1 MSSTIGTSL
10 SSLLTTAQNYAASV
24 TPSLAQVLSEQ
35 EQQTQASDQPTTNV
49 TLSDQAKAYLA
60 QSTGGTSGS
69 EPSAATLAANARTW
83 FDDQYKKLGIT
94 STMIGG
100 QVAVDLSGQSRAT
113 LATVAANADK
123 LFSKDEVA
131 AAKAALTSRFE
142 TAMAPYA
149 VIARHTGD
157 YAGLYNAALNYMN
170 EAGPAERATD
180 TWTSQRQA
188 LTDGLAAA
196 KASYGKA
203 PDTGNANDPVRALLG
218 KTTASGTTNSGDSS
232 ATVAGRARAM
242 LDDQANSAKDKGSQ
256 LVFDRN
262 RKTGQQV
269 DFAKFDNRTL
279 ASVAVNQDSKFS
291 AEEVRAAKTEL
302 DGRTRKSILA
312 SLDPSSGGGANSSL
326 ALIKQYASMSAE
338 EKSALGVT
346 DEVVG
351 RLAQNYRRAISIQN
365 AFSAGGT
372 SLGSYL

>member
-1 MSSTIGTSL
+1 MSSTITNNL

-24 TPSLAQVLSEQ
+24 TPSLAQTLNAQ
-35 EQQTQASDQPTTNV
+35 EQQAQATGQPTTNV

-60 QSTGGTSGS
+60 QASGNGPAS

-83 FDDQYKKLGIT
+83 FNDQYKKLGIT
-94 STMIGG
+94 SAMIGG

-131 AAKAALTSRFE
+131 AAKSALTSRFE

-149 VIARHTGD
+149 AIARHTGD
-157 YAGLYNAALNYMN
+157 YAGLYNAALSYMD

-180 TWTSQRQA
+180 TWISQRQA
-188 LTDGLAAA
+188 LADGLAAA
-196 KASYGKA
+196 KQSFGKA
-203 PDTGNANDPVRALLG
+203 PDTANPNDPVRALLG
-218 KTTASGTTNSGDSS
+218 KTTGSGTTGSGDSS

-242 LDDQANSAKDKGSQ
+242 LDDQANGARDKGTE

-269 DFAKFDNRTL
+269 EFAKFDNRTL
-279 ASVAVNQDSKFS
+279 AAVAVNQDSKFS
-291 AEEVRAAKTEL
+291 AEEVRAAKSEL
-302 DGRTRKSILA
+302 DARTRKTILA
-312 SLDPSSGGGANSSL
+312 SLDPSSGGGASSSL
-326 ALIKQYASMSAE
+326 ALIKQYATMSAE
-338 EKSALGVT
+338 EKSALGIT

-365 AFSAGGT
+365 AFSAGGM

>member
-1 MSSTIGTSL
+1 MSSTITNNL

-24 TPSLAQVLSEQ
+24 TPSLAQTLNAQ
-35 EQQTQASDQPTTNV
+35 EQQAQATGEPTTNV

-60 QSTGGTSGS
+60 QASGNGPAS
-69 EPSAATLAANARTW
+69 EPSAATLAATARTW
-83 FDDQYKKLGIT
+83 FNDQYKKLGIT
-94 STMIGG
+94 SAMIGG

-131 AAKAALTSRFE
+131 AAKSALTSRFE

-157 YAGLYNAALNYMN
+157 YAGLYNAALSYMD

-180 TWTSQRQA
+180 TWISQRQA
-188 LTDGLAAA
+188 LADGLAAA
-196 KASYGKA
+196 KQSFGKA
-203 PDTGNANDPVRALLG
+203 PNTANPNDPVRALLG
-218 KTTASGTTNSGDSS
+218 KTTGSGTTGSGDSS

-242 LDDQANSAKDKGSQ
+242 LDDQANGARDKGTE

-269 DFAKFDNRTL
+269 EFAKFDNRTL
-279 ASVAVNQDSKFS
+279 AAVAVNQDSKFS
-291 AEEVRAAKTEL
+291 AEEVRAAKSEL
-302 DGRTRKSILA
+302 DARTRKTILA
-312 SLDPSSGGGANSSL
+312 SLDPSSGGGASSSL
-326 ALIKQYASMSAE
+326 ALIKQYATMSAE
-338 EKSALGVT
+338 EKSALGIT

-365 AFSAGGT
+365 AFSAGGM

>member
-1 MSSTIGTSL
+1 MSSTITNNL

-24 TPSLAQVLSEQ
+24 TPSLAQTLNAQ
-35 EQQTQASDQPTTNV
+35 EQQATGEPTTNV

-60 QSTGGTSGS
+60 QASGNAAAG

-83 FDDQYKKLGIT
+83 FNDQYKKLGIT
-94 STMIGG
+94 SAMIGG

-131 AAKAALTSRFE
+131 AAKSALTSRFE

-157 YAGLYNAALNYMN
+157 YAGLYNAALSYMD

-180 TWTSQRQA
+180 TWISQRQA
-188 LTDGLAAA
+188 LADGLAAA
-196 KASYGKA
+196 KQSFGKA
-203 PDTGNANDPVRALLG
+203 PDTANPNDPVRVLLG
-218 KTTASGTTNSGDSS
+218 KTTGSGTTGSGDSS

-242 LDDQANSAKDKGSQ
+242 LDDQANGARDKGTE

-269 DFAKFDNRTL
+269 EFAKFDNRTL
-279 ASVAVNQDSKFS
+279 AAVAVNQDSKFS
-291 AEEVRAAKTEL
+291 AEEVRAAKSEL
-302 DGRTRKSILA
+302 DARTRKTILA
-312 SLDPSSGGGANSSL
+312 SLDPSSGGGASSSL
-326 ALIKQYASMSAE
+326 ALIKQYATMSAE
-338 EKSALGVT
+338 EKSALGIT

-365 AFSAGGT
+365 AFSAGGM

>member
-1 MSSTIGTSL
+1 MSSTITTNL

-24 TPSLAQVLSEQ
+24 TPSLAQVLTEQ
-35 EQQTQASDQPTTNV
+35 EQQPQATDQPTTNV
-49 TLSDQAKAYLA
+49 TLSEQAKAYLA
-60 QSTGGTSGS
+60 QTSGNAATNEAS
-69 EPSAATLAANARTW
+69 VATLAANARTW
-83 FDDQYKKLGIT
+83 FDEQYKKLGIT
-94 STMIGG
+94 SAMIDG

-113 LATVAANADK
+113 LSVVAANTDK

-157 YAGLYNAALNYMN
+157 YAGLYSAALSYMD

-180 TWTSQRQA
+180 AWISQRQA
-188 LTDGLAAA
+188 LADGLAAA
-196 KASYGKA
+196 KASFGKA
-203 PDTGNANDPVRALLG
+203 PDTANPNDPVRALLG
-218 KTTASGTTNSGDSS
+218 KTTASGTTSSGDSS
-232 ATVAGRARAM
+232 TTVAGRARAM
-242 LDDQANSAKDKGSQ
+242 LDDQANGARDRGTE

-269 DFAKFDNRTL
+269 DFARFDNRTL
-279 ASVAVNQDSKFS
+279 AAVAVNQDSKFS
-291 AEEVRAAKTEL
+291 VEEVRAAKSEL
-302 DGRTRKSILA
+302 DARTRKSILA

-326 ALIKQYASMSAE
+326 ALIKQYSTMSAE

-365 AFSAGGT
+365 AFSAGGM